1 MKELQEQLPAA
12 CISCMQCVLSGGKL
26 LQLIY
31 VLVLS
36 EVRRQNMKLKE
47 PSVDGGCTTENEV
60 VFANQHQVSH
70 LQEFHMMSPWSCN
83 QYDPLLDIKESGEK
97 AMASMTVQ
105 PS

>member
-1 MKELQEQLPAA
+1 MYAVCALWREVAA
-12 CISCMQCVLSGGKL
+12 THLRIS
-26 LQLIY
+26 
-31 VLVLS
+31 LS
-36 EVRRQNMKLKE
+36 EVRHQNMKLKE
-47 PSVDGGCTTENEV
+47 PSVDGGCTTENKV